1 MFIMT
6 VLLVVYILAVNFY
19 AFLMMKDIKDEQVT
33 PVTLYDRKLA
43 LTAVLGGAITIYVC
57 MFVFKYRRNSLF
69 LMILMPVLGAL
80 NLWLWFVAIRSGF
93 TLFRPWQGNKIL
105 LFLLYHIRKKYVN
118 ILWKLSLAFYKS
130 YFFTFFRI
138 FSQASQKEKFVYF
151 FVKKGQKVFDNSFQ

>member
-1 MFIMT
+1 MT

-93 TLFRPWQGNKIL
+93 TLFRP
-105 LFLLYHIRKKYVN
+105 
-118 ILWKLSLAFYKS
+118 
-130 YFFTFFRI
+130 
-138 FSQASQKEKFVYF
+138 
-151 FVKKGQKVFDNSFQ
+151 